1 MILRE
6 KLWEYPKNNK
16 PHIFTTPR
24 PLGSGVVKIWGL
36 LFFSFKYKIGNNDF
50 TTILG
55 SVNVK
60 NMTSGTISS
69 SNPTENVLGGSIG
82 RTESPWTLNIT
93 PIVLTSSEDLI
104 LGSKNRFYHNSGC
117 FWWWIPTRSGELRIE
132 IHRIVTYID
141 EIRHFLTRYTHH
153 VYPPYLTIRW
163 SPSPPVKCNSQYFSH
178 ITILTSNAI

>member
-1 MILRE
+1 MG
-6 KLWEYPKNNK
+6 
-16 PHIFTTPR
+16 F
-24 PLGSGVVKIWGL
+24 VV
-36 LFFSFKYKIGNNDF
+36 FSFKYKIGNNDF

-60 NMTSGTISS
+60 NMTSGTNSS

-117 FWWWIPTRSGELRIE
+117 F
-132 IHRIVTYID
+132 
-141 EIRHFLTRYTHH
+141 
-153 VYPPYLTIRW
+153 
-163 SPSPPVKCNSQYFSH
+163 
-178 ITILTSNAI
+178 